1 MKSKVAGLWAKLGTF
16 LGALVG
22 ILLVTGIAYGVGNQV
37 FNAGSGIEITT
48 DTASDLNIS
57 TQATT
62 GGGVS
67 IGSRSN
73 TTAIYVNTSNN
84 VGIGTTGPGYPLQV
98 NGAISLGSSNLNAL
112 TPRFITYD
120 DGWNTSY
127 TTYGVDAVTRHK
139 YTGPIY
145 WMTVPTGATRLS
157 DNGTIT
163 MVLSGN
169 NVGIGISPSYKL
181 DVSGAGNFTGTVI
194 VGTPTAG
201 GHAATKSYVDTVAA
215 GGTLL
220 SRSGTDTYVT
230 NTGDEFGIGTTGPL
244 AKLHVSGDN
253 AEIRLSGGTYNS
265 IRMYDAGTGDPG
277 YTQCLYNGSVDAN
290 VGANGTYFAALG
302 GNVGIGT
309 ASPGAKLDVAGQV
322 YSTGYVNRDNTPY
335 GFVGTNV
342 YADTINTGAASDPL
356 ELNYYRAGDIRFTG
370 GDMTMASGRYIYPG
384 RTDAGDYQKS
394 WYLASNAS
402 WGLQTNTSFR
412 AVGGLYADPEVRA
425 NASGGN
431 GYLALCASNGCL
443 TGYPST
449 GYPTLKT
456 NGTYIYFDIGGVYAG
471 YANSSREIYFSNFRD
486 YDSGSFYVDPNGTSY
501 VNDFRA
507 SIVYDRD
514 NTGYYSDPA
523 STSRMGT
530 VNADLLR
537 SYGNVYIDNNYGLGI
552 VGVYASTRYQGVFAM
567 GDAYKLPADGTTT
580 GSLYGLAWSHPNAG
594 GVAANLN
601 THGLLVMENGAFLAA
616 VSGSIRARD
625 DMRAP
630 LFYDS
635 NNTGYYIDPASTS
648 VTNDM
653 RANIF
658 YDQGNTGYYMD
669 PNSNSN
675 ISALQVGGYNL
686 LNWPG
691 YQAGFVQNA
700 GAYMYPGRVDGGSW
714 QTSWYLGS
722 HASYGLYTNTGM
734 YIASGLTVGGG
745 INMSG
750 RLYVRADDS
759 GTSPGM
765 PWFRGN
771 GGYIVLNSLDGYYV
785 YLSWD
790 AGAGVQVNDP
800 VWATAFYYQSDIRLK
815 TDLKPIAGLEMIK
828 NIGGYTFKW
837 RETGEEGAGLIAQE
851 VEKVLPVAVTVN
863 AKGMKTVDSAA
874 LMAPMVESIK
884 QLDAK
889 VEAQQAVIDRLE
901 AEIKELKK

>member
-1 MKSKVAGLWAKLGTF
+1 MFRSIRSIRVLRSIIFSLVLGL
-16 LGALVG
+16 
-22 ILLVTGIAYGVGNQV
+22 LLTGIAYGVGNQV
-37 FNAGSGIEITT
+37 FNAGAGIEIIT
-48 DTASDLNIS
+48 DTASDLDIS

-67 IGSRSN
+67 VSSRGSTGSG
-73 TTAIYVNTSNN
+73 IYVNTSNN
-84 VGIGTTGPGYPLQV
+84 VAIGTT
-98 NGAISLGSSNLNAL
+98 AISYGKLKVKGQNAGFSLWLESPTESDSVVIIAGETSHYIGSDHAGGAFNPINISAGG
-112 TPRFITYD
+112 T
-120 DGWNTSY
+120 
-127 TTYGVDAVTRHK
+127 GVTQL
-139 YTGPIY
+139 YLLPG
-145 WMTVPTGATRLS
+145 G
-157 DNGTIT
+157 
-163 MVLSGN
+163 

-181 DVSGAGNFTGTVI
+181 DVSGTGNFTGTVI
-194 VGTPTAG
+194 VGTPTAS

-220 SRSGTDTYVT
+220 SRSGTYTYVT
-230 NTGDEFGIGTTGPL
+230 NTGDTFGIGDTAPEE
-244 AKLHVSGDN
+244 KLVVVGGLKIADANSRIYFGSN
-253 AEIRLSGGTYNS
+253 GGTSY
-265 IRMYDAGTGDPG
+265 RA
-277 YTQCLYNGSVDAN
+277 LEGS
-290 VGANGTYFAALG
+290 
-302 GNVGIGT
+302 
-309 ASPGAKLDVAGQV
+309 LD
-322 YSTGYVNRDNTPY
+322 
-335 GFVGTNV
+335 GTNLQV
-342 YADTINTGAASDPL
+342 GEGYSKVSINAANLQIPASGNILLNGGSTYLIDDASIYLDTVNTGSAGDPL
-356 ELNYYRAGDIRFTG
+356 ELNYYRSGDIRFTG
-370 GDMTMASGRYIYPG
+370 GDLTMASTRYIYPG

-425 NASGGN
+425 NASGGS

-449 GYPTLKT
+449 GYPVLKT

-471 YANSSREIYFSNFRD
+471 HFSSSRYFTYERFVDWGNES
-486 YDSGSFYVDPNGTSY
+486 YYVDPASTSY

-567 GDAYKLPADGTTT
+567 GDAYKLAADGTTT
-580 GSLYGLAWSHPNAG
+580 GTLYGLAWSHPNAG

-648 VTNDM
+648 ITNDM

-759 GTSPGM
+759 ATSPGM
-765 PWFRGN
+765 PWIRGN
-771 GGYIVLNSLDGYYV
+771 GGYIVLSPLDGYYV

-815 TDLKPIAGLEMIK
+815 TDLQPIAGLDVIRGL
-828 NIGGYTFKW
+828 NGYAFKW
-837 RETGEEGAGLIAQE
+837 RETGEEGVGLIAQE

-884 QLDAK
+884 ELDAK
-889 VEAQQAVIDRLE
+889 VEAQQAVIDRLG